1 MWWRIQTQWRIGM
14 QGREGLDYPGVTD
27 YLRNVARIRPR
38 QFAEVFGALQ
48 AMERAALAE
57 WDKQRADKQTN

>member
-1 MWWRIQTQWRIGM
+1 M

-38 QFAEVFGALQ
+38 KMAEVYGCLQ
-48 AMERAALAE
+48 AMERAALEE
-57 WDKQRADKQTN
+57 WANQREKNETKD